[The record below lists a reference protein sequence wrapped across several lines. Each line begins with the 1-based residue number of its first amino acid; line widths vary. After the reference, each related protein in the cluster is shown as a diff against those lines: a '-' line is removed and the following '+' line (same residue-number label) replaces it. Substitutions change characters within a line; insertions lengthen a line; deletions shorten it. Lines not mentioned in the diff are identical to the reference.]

1 MFPWIVDFQRDIYFA
16 FADHIKAFAGSGSWI
31 AFLAFLPMGIL
42 FGSVHAMTPGHSK
55 MILAS
60 YLTGSSAG
68 LGRALVT
75 SIALS
80 FTHVTM
86 SVAIVLLSLPLI
98 TMMFGGSGPG
108 SSPVLENVSRGMLG
122 IIGVWM
128 IVRAL
133 SRRKH
138 EHHKREGLMVGM
150 TAGLIPCPLTLF
162 VMNFAVIQHVA
173 VVGVLFAIAMMLG
186 IAITMSI
193 VALVSVVFSK
203 RLTRLMNGRP
213 GLLEKTSRVLEVA
226 VGLILMVVA
235 IIQIVG

>member
-16 FADHIKAFAGSGSWI
+16 FADHIKAFAGGGGWT
-31 AFLAFLPMGIL
+31 AFLMFLPMGIL

-68 LGRALVT
+68 PGRALVT

-86 SVAIVLLSLPLI
+86 SVLIVLLSLPLI

-108 SSPVLENVSRGMLG
+108 SSPVLENISRGMLG
-122 IIGVWM
+122 LIGIWM

-138 EHHKREGLMVGM
+138 EHQKREGLMLGV

-162 VMNFAVIQHVA
+162 VMNFAVIQHVT
-173 VVGVLFAIAMMLG
+173 VVGVLFAVAMMVG
-186 IAITMSI
+186 IGITMSV
-193 VALVSVVFSK
+193 VALLSVVFRGRVSA
-203 RLTRLMNGRP
+203 LMGERP
-213 GLLEKTSRVLEVA
+213 RLLEKISRGLEVL
-226 VGLILMVVA
+226 VGIILMAVA
-235 IIQIVG
+235 VAQIIG